1 MKGVQDVMKRTDILN
16 QFESTMTLPNF
27 LDAINSMGVGLSVVD
42 ATNKELPLIYVNQ
55 GFVEMTGYSK
65 AEVLNKN
72 CRFLQ
77 GSSTDQKEVDKVRKA
92 IKQSDSTSVVLKN
105 YRKDGSYFWNQFI
118 ISPVHDTEGEL
129 VYFIGLQ
136 FDVTDE
142 IEKRNDSD
150 KKMKELSNFDRVT
163 GLMNLDFF
171 KKRLQQVIDQEEN
184 GSVLR
189 INLKRFRNVNNTYG
203 EALSDKILLQVAE
216 RLRQVNAMTPTCR
229 SFADDFIILY
239 SNDQCLED
247 ILTVLEHK
255 LSRPYLLQGEEI
267 QIDYSIGI
275 SKFPENGQ
283 DVESLLTFASLAMKQ
298 AKQHTT
304 RQYAYFDL
312 TLSEQLT
319 ERMRI
324 EKRFHHALE
333 SNEFSLHYQPKYT
346 VESELSGMEALIR
359 WNDQEVG
366 MISPVKFIPIAEETG
381 FIIELGEWVM
391 RTACVQNKK
400 WQEEGF
406 ISIPVSVNVSAVQF
420 VHPNFVDKVE
430 QILIETGLSPA
441 LLELEIT
448 ESLLIDPEHIIT
460 KLHKLKALG
469 ISISIDD
476 FGTGFSSINY
486 LKDFPVDTLKIDRSF
501 IINVPGN
508 KRDAA
513 LLHSI
518 MQLGKS
524 LGLTIL
530 IEGVETKEQL
540 QFFKEHDG
548 DLIQGYYFSKP
559 LPVEAMTKKLM
570 RK

>member
-1 MKGVQDVMKRTDILN
+1 MKRTDILN
-16 QFESTMTLPNF
+16 QFESTMTLPDF
-27 LDAINSMGVGLSVVD
+27 SAAINTMGVGLTVVD
-42 ATNKELPLIYVNQ
+42 ATNEELPLIYVNQ

-65 AEVLNKN
+65 TEVLNKN

-77 GSSTDQKEVDKVRKA
+77 GNSTDQKEVDKVRKA
-92 IKQSDSTSVVLKN
+92 INRANSTAVVLKN

-129 VYFIGLQ
+129 AYFIGLQ
-136 FDVTDE
+136 FDVTEE
-142 IEKRNDSD
+142 IEEKNYSN

-171 KKRLQQVIDQEEN
+171 KKHLQEAIDQEEQ
-184 GSVLR
+184 GTVLR

-203 EALSDKILLQVAE
+203 EALSDKILVQVAE
-216 RLRQVNAMTPTCR
+216 RLRQVCSSPICR

-239 SNDQCLED
+239 SNNQSLED

-255 LSRPYLLQGEEI
+255 LSRSYLLQGEEI
-267 QIDYSIGI
+267 QLDYSIGI
-275 SKFPENGQ
+275 SKFPENGL
-283 DVESLLTFASLAMKQ
+283 DVESLLAFASLAMKQ
-298 AKQHTT
+298 AKQFTT

-324 EKRFHHALE
+324 EKRFQHALE
-333 SNEFSLHYQPKYT
+333 LNEFSLHYQPKYT
-346 VESELSGMEALIR
+346 VESELRGMEALIR
-359 WNDQEVG
+359 WNDPVVG
-366 MISPVKFIPIAEETG
+366 MISPANFIPIAEETG

-391 RTACVQNKK
+391 RTACAQNKR
-400 WQEEGF
+400 WQEEGLAA
-406 ISIPVSVNVSAVQF
+406 IPVSVNVSAVQF

-430 QILIETGLSPA
+430 QVLIETGLSPA

-448 ESLLIDPEHIIT
+448 ESLLIDPDHIIT
-460 KLHKLKALG
+460 KLHKLKGLG

-476 FGTGFSSINY
+476 FGTGYSSINY

-501 IINVPGN
+501 IVNVPGD

-524 LGLTIL
+524 LGLIVL

-559 LPVEAMTKKLM
+559 LAVDAMMKKLIGN
-570 RK
+570 KK

>member
-1 MKGVQDVMKRTDILN
+1 MKGVQDVMKQTDMLN
-16 QFESTMTLPNF
+16 QFESTITLPHF
-27 LDAINSMGVGLSVVD
+27 LNAINSMGVGLSVVD
-42 ATNKELPLIYVNQ
+42 ATKKELPLIYVNQ
-55 GFVEMTGYSK
+55 GFIDMTGYSR
-65 AEVLNKN
+65 AEVLNIN

-77 GSSTDQKEVDKVRKA
+77 GNDTDQKELDKVRMG
-92 IKQSDSTSVVLKN
+92 INEEQSTSVILKN
-105 YRKDGSYFWNQFI
+105 YRKDNSYFWNQFI
-118 ISPVHDTEGEL
+118 TSPVHDTEGKL

-136 FDVTDE
+136 FDVTEE
-142 IEKRNDSD
+142 IEEKNYSD
-150 KKMKELSNFDRVT
+150 KKMKELSNYDRVT

-171 KKRLQQVIDQEEN
+171 KKRLQQVINREEN

-216 RLRQVNAMTPTCR
+216 RLRQVCSLAPICR

-239 SNDQCLED
+239 SNDQSLED
-247 ILTVLEHK
+247 ILTLLEHK

-267 QIDYSIGI
+267 QLDYSIGI

-283 DVESLLTFASLAMKQ
+283 DVESLLTFAALAMKQ
-298 AKQHTT
+298 AKQHATS
-304 RQYAYFDL
+304 QYAYFDQ

-324 EKRFHHALE
+324 EQRFQHALE
-333 SNEFSLHYQPKYT
+333 LNEFSLHYQPKYT
-346 VESELSGMEALIR
+346 VESELRGMEALIR
-359 WNDQEVG
+359 WNDPEVG
-366 MISPVKFIPIAEETG
+366 MISPANFIPIAEETG
-381 FIIELGEWVM
+381 FIVELGDWVM

-406 ISIPVSVNVSAVQF
+406 SAIPVSVNVSAIQF
-420 VHPNFVDKVE
+420 VHPKFVDKVK
-430 QILIETGLSPA
+430 QILMETGLSPA
-441 LLELEIT
+441 SLELEIT
-448 ESLLIDPEHIIT
+448 ESLLIDPDHIIA

-476 FGTGFSSINY
+476 FGTGYSSINY
-486 LKDFPVDTLKIDRSF
+486 LKDFPVDTLKIDRTF
-501 IINVPGN
+501 IINVPEN

-524 LGLTIL
+524 LGLTVL

-540 QFFKEHDG
+540 QFFKDHDG

-559 LPVEAMTKKLM
+559 LAVDAMTKKLI